1 MIELINISKYYQ
13 RKSVLAL
20 NNVNLTVKKG
30 ELVILSGPSGSGKTT
45 LLNIIG
51 TLVKPSGGLYLFEKT
66 SIPKTEMKL
75 ASFRA
80 NKFGFIPQV
89 DSLIPTKTIYANI
102 ALPLILKRESKQL
115 IDKKVNQ
122 ISNQL
127 GIYSRLNSYPENL
140 SGGEKQRATI
150 ARAVISSPQIIL
162 ADEPTN
168 SLDKE
173 NSNEI
178 IEIFNALHLTGTT
191 IIISTHD
198 QNIMAMSGQH
208 IRIEEGVI
216 KRI

>member
-1 MIELINISKYYQ
+1 MSYEVGFLF
-13 RKSVLAL
+13 
-20 NNVNLTVKKG
+20 
-30 ELVILSGPSGSGKTT
+30 
-45 LLNIIG
+45 LL
-51 TLVKPSGGLYLFEKT
+51 
-66 SIPKTEMKL
+66 
-75 ASFRA
+75 
-80 NKFGFIPQV
+80 
-89 DSLIPTKTIYANI
+89 
-102 ALPLILKRESKQL
+102 
-115 IDKKVNQ
+115 NQ

-178 IEIFNALHLTGTT
+178 IKIFNALHLTGTT